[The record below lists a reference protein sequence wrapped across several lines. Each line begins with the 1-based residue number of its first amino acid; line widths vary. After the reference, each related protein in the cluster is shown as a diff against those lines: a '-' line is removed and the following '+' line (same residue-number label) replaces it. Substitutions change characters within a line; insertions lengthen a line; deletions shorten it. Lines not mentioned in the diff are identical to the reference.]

1 MGGLETIPLVLE
13 PFLEDG
19 LSRCHWQRW
28 QKRKV
33 NKRLNFLQLQ
43 MMDWPSRPSEIYQG
57 AFHLFLRKLAFYISS
72 HLILKNQNYIGLIS
86 AWFRDSDQG

>member
-1 MGGLETIPLVLE
+1 MNGGLETIPLVLE

-33 NKRLNFLQLQ
+33 NKRLNFVQLQ
-43 MMDWPSRPSEIYQG
+43 MMDCPFVPPLRG
-57 AFHLFLRKLAFYISS
+57 AFHLLLRKLAFRISS
-72 HLILKNQNYIGLIS
+72 HLVLEGHPPKTTPV
-86 AWFRDSDQG
+86 

>member
-1 MGGLETIPLVLE
+1 MGGLRTIPLVLE

-19 LSRCHWQRW
+19 LSRCQWQRW